1 MREHAT
7 VREEPQCPLAE
18 VLGEQQG
25 TRAAHEAWG

>member
-7 VREEPQCPLAE
+7 VREEPQRPLAE

-25 TRAAHEAWG
+25 TARCRTV